1 MKVEAL
7 ANIWEVDVKKF
18 VWRNIVTRF
27 GVPESLV
34 LNNGL
39 QFDSRAFREY
49 CSNLGIVN
57 RYSTPAYPQSNSQA
71 EASNKAIV
79 NGLKRRLKVLR
90 AGGQRSCLKFCGQ
103 TEHPRR
109 STRETPFSLT
119 YGAEAVILAEI
130 NLCSAHVTGF
140 NPAQNSELLLKQ
152 LNLLEERWESTTI
165 RLAKYQ

>member
-7 ANIWEVDVKKF
+7 ANIREVDVKKF

-49 CSNLGIVN
+49 CSNPGIVN
-57 RYSTPAYPQSNSQA
+57 QYSTPAYPQSNSQA
-71 EASNKAIV
+71 EATNKVIV

-103 TEHPRR
+103 TEQPREGPR
-109 STRETPFSLT
+109 GKPLFL
-119 YGAEAVILAEI
+119 
-130 NLCSAHVTGF
+130 
-140 NPAQNSELLLKQ
+140 
-152 LNLLEERWESTTI
+152 
-165 RLAKYQ
+165 